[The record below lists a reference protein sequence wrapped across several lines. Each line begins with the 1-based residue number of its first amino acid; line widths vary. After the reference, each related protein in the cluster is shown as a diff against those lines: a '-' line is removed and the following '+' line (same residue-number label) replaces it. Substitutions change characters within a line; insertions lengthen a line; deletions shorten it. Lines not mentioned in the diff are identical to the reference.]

1 MGRLDEVEA
10 LALAEG
16 GRWGW
21 AYHLL
26 KQTVIELEKGNW
38 EAARAGLL
46 KVLAVAEKYH
56 DRRLIVFASNDL
68 GQIALC
74 CDDLAEAWRRAETS
88 EHYSQEVGLRS
99 YRAEALELSG
109 DILCRRGFSEEAAAR
124 YREAID
130 AYTAASDG
138 QRAGQVAVKL
148 ADVGA
153 A

>member
-1 MGRLDEVEA
+1 MEA

-16 GRWGW
+16 DRWGW
-21 AYHLL
+21 SYHLL
-26 KQTVIELEKGNW
+26 KQTMIELEKGNW

-56 DRRLIVFASNDL
+56 DRRPIVFASNDL
-68 GQIALC
+68 GQIALR
-74 CDDLAEAWRRAETS
+74 CDDLAEAWRRAEMA
-88 EHYSQEVGLRS
+88 EHYSLEVGLRS
-99 YRAEALELSG
+99 YRAEALELLG
-109 DILCRRGFSEEAAAR
+109 DILSRRGFSEQAAAR

-130 AYTAASDG
+130 VYIAAGDA